1 MNVTSVFNESV
12 SSYNATQHLQWSM
25 CEGSQFSW
33 IVHGPLMAFCALIIA
48 SNSVVIALICWKE
61 TLRTLSNILL
71 VSLAVSDL
79 LSGLVG
85 IPLLFACA
93 IARPI
98 SLITCIS
105 SVLFVRF
112 TAVSTMLHF
121 VLVAFD
127 RYAMITRP
135 MHYHTIVTRTRVG
148 CALTAVWFISPTV
161 SAMQMAWYNDLNE
174 DLREKKHEDDVYIVI
189 LVVAFFA
196 LPLLCM
202 LCSYSRILT
211 MSLRLV
217 FASRA
222 RRVNLGNGPV
232 NSIARDLRGT
242 VIIISMLLVFAGC
255 WLPSYLI
262 ILQDHIN
269 VKIIPPHSWQLCLF
283 PFLRFIPPMSNPAFC
298 AFCKRDFRHAFRLW
312 IRTRGVCKAQW
323 YSHRKSTRQGNKD
336 LRITFTR
343 SQDDPNPALDKNGTA
358 ITVETSLQ
366 RTPSPQTF
374 RASVNR
380 IKLL

>member
-1 MNVTSVFNESV
+1 MNVTSVFNKNV
-12 SSYNATQHLQWSM
+12 SSYNATQDLQRSM
-25 CEGSQFSW
+25 CDGSFSW
-33 IVHGPLMAFCALIIA
+33 IVYGPFVAFCALIIA
-48 SNSVVIALICWKE
+48 SNSVVIALMCWKE
-61 TLRTLSNILL
+61 TLRTLSNIIL
-71 VSLAVSDL
+71 VSLAVSDF
-79 LSGLVG
+79 LSGLMG

-105 SVLFVRF
+105 SALFMRF

-121 VLVAFD
+121 VLVACD
-127 RYAMITRP
+127 RYAMINHP
-135 MHYHTIVTRTRVG
+135 MRYHTIVTRTRVR

-161 SAMQMAWYNDLNE
+161 STVQMAWYNLNE
-174 DLREKKHEDDVYIVI
+174 DLREKKREDEVYIVF
-189 LVVAFFA
+189 LVVTFFA

-202 LCSYSRILT
+202 LCSYSRILI

-222 RRVNLGNGPV
+222 RRANLGDGSV
-232 NSIARDLRGT
+232 NSIVRDLRGT
-242 VIIISMLLVFAGC
+242 VIVISMLVVFAGC
-255 WLPSYLI
+255 WLPSYLL
-262 ILQDHIN
+262 ILQDHTN
-269 VKIIPPHSWQLCLF
+269 VKIIPISSWGLCLF

-298 AFCKRDFRHAFRLW
+298 AFCKRDFRYALRLW

-336 LRITFTR
+336 LRVTFTR
-343 SQDDPNPALDKNGTA
+343 SQDDSRPASDRNGTA
-358 ITVETSLQ
+358 VTIETSLQ
-366 RTPSPQTF
+366 LTPSPQTF

-380 IKLL
+380 TNLF

>member
-1 MNVTSVFNESV
+1 
-12 SSYNATQHLQWSM
+12 
-25 CEGSQFSW
+25 
-33 IVHGPLMAFCALIIA
+33 MAFCALIIA
-48 SNSVVIALICWKE
+48 SNSVVIALMCWKE

-93 IARPI
+93 IARPM

-121 VLVAFD
+121 SLVACD
-127 RYAMITRP
+127 RYAMITHP
-135 MHYHTIVTRTRVG
+135 MRYHTIVTRRRVG
-148 CALTAVWFISPTV
+148 CALAAVWFISPTV
-161 SAMQMAWYNDLNE
+161 SAVQMAWYNDPNE
-174 DLREKKHEDDVYIVI
+174 DLHEKKHEDQVYIVF

-222 RRVNLGNGPV
+222 RRVNLGDGPV
-232 NSIARDLRGT
+232 TSIARDLRGT

-255 WLPSYLI
+255 WFPSYLL
-262 ILQDHIN
+262 ILQDHIS
-269 VKIIPPHSWQLCLF
+269 VKIIPTHSWGLCLF
-283 PFLRFIPPMSNPAFC
+283 PYLRFIPPISNPAFC
-298 AFCKRDFRHAFRLW
+298 AFCKRDFRHAFRRW
-312 IRTRGVCKAQW
+312 IRTRGVCKAQG
-323 YSHRKSTRQGNKD
+323 YNRGKSTRQENKD
-336 LRITFTR
+336 VRIMFTR
-343 SQDDPNPALDKNGTA
+343 SQDDPNPASDKNGTA
-358 ITVETSLQ
+358 MTVETSLQ

-374 RASVNR
+374 RASLNR
-380 IKLL
+380 TELL

>member
-1 MNVTSVFNESV
+1 MNVTSVFNENV
-12 SSYNATQHLQWSM
+12 SSHNATQLVQRSM
-25 CEGSQFSW
+25 CGGRFSW
-33 IVHGPLMAFCALIIA
+33 IVHGPLMVFCALIIA
-48 SNSVVIALICWKE
+48 SNSVVIALMCWKE

-79 LSGLVG
+79 LSGFVG

-93 IARPI
+93 IARSM

-105 SVLFVRF
+105 SALFMRF

-121 VLVAFD
+121 VLVACD
-127 RYAMITRP
+127 RYAMITHP

-148 CALTAVWFISPTV
+148 CTLTAVWFISPIV
-161 SAMQMAWYNDLNE
+161 SVVQMAWYDLNE
-174 DLREKKHEDDVYIVI
+174 DLGETKRQDEVYIVF

-202 LCSYSRILT
+202 LCSYSRILI

-222 RRVNLGNGPV
+222 RRANLGDGPV

-242 VIIISMLLVFAGC
+242 VIVISMLVVFAGC
-255 WLPSYLI
+255 WLPSYLM
-262 ILQDHIN
+262 ILQDHIS
-269 VKIIPPHSWQLCLF
+269 VKIIPICSWELCLF

-298 AFCKRDFRHAFRLW
+298 AFCKRDFRHALRLW
-312 IRTRGVCKAQW
+312 IRTRGFCKAQW
-323 YSHRKSTRQGNKD
+323 YGHKKSTRQGNKD

-343 SQDDPNPALDKNGTA
+343 SQDDPRLASDRNGTA

-374 RASVNR
+374 RVSVNR

>member
-1 MNVTSVFNESV
+1 
-12 SSYNATQHLQWSM
+12 M
-25 CEGSQFSW
+25 CDGLSFSW
-33 IVHGPLMAFCALIIA
+33 IIHGPLMAFCALIIA
-48 SNSVVIALICWKE
+48 SNSVVIALMCWKE

-93 IARPI
+93 IVRPI

-105 SVLFVRF
+105 SALFMRF

-121 VLVAFD
+121 SLVACD
-127 RYAMITRP
+127 RYAMITHP
-135 MHYHTIVTRTRVG
+135 MRYHTIVTRTRIG
-148 CALTAVWFISPTV
+148 SALTAVWFISPIT
-161 SAMQMAWYNDLNE
+161 SAVQMAWYNDFKE
-174 DLREKKHEDDVYIVI
+174 DVRKRRREDEVYIII

-202 LCSYSRILT
+202 LCSYSRILI

-222 RRVNLGNGPV
+222 RRANLGDGPV

-242 VIIISMLLVFAGC
+242 VIVISMLVVFAGC
-255 WLPSYLI
+255 WLPSYLLI
-262 ILQDHIN
+262 FQDHIS
-269 VKIIPPHSWQLCLF
+269 VKIISTRSWGLCLF
-283 PFLRFIPPMSNPAFC
+283 YFLRFIPPMCNPAFC
-298 AFCKRDFRHAFRLW
+298 AFCKRDFRRALRLW
-312 IRTRGVCKAQW
+312 IRTRAVCKVQW
-323 YSHRKSTRQGNKD
+323 YNHRKSTRQGNID

-343 SQDDPNPALDKNGTA
+343 SQDDPRPASDRHGTA
-358 ITVETSLQ
+358 TTVETSLQ

-380 IKLL
+380 MKLL